1 MKSLWS
7 KLKLTSMFTSHLQL
21 CSTPIHLTRT
31 TTTTPQTNS
40 QKPQYFTYSKTKTMG
55 SRLSQPRGPAG
66 TTESSHPVSAP
77 PPPTPAHPL
86 PRRRP
91 FTARQAMAPAAA
103 FTMACILFVY
113 STTSIRAA
121 KENARRYR
129 ERDTGGEGLSLLEE
143 SRRRHG
149 LVGRREGERGV
160 VGELAGQLFGREE
173 EGVGEGGR
181 GKGRSEEEERLRLL
195 GGKK

>member
-1 MKSLWS
+1 
-7 KLKLTSMFTSHLQL
+7 
-21 CSTPIHLTRT
+21 
-31 TTTTPQTNS
+31 
-40 QKPQYFTYSKTKTMG
+40 
-55 SRLSQPRGPAG
+55 
-66 TTESSHPVSAP
+66 
-77 PPPTPAHPL
+77 
-86 PRRRP
+86 
-91 FTARQAMAPAAA
+91 MAPAAA

>member
-1 MKSLWS
+1 
-7 KLKLTSMFTSHLQL
+7 
-21 CSTPIHLTRT
+21 
-31 TTTTPQTNS
+31 
-40 QKPQYFTYSKTKTMG
+40 MG
-55 SRLSQPRGPAG
+55 GRLSQPRGPAG
-66 TTESSHPVSAP
+66 TTEASHPTSAP
-77 PPPTPAHPL
+77 SVPTPAKPL
-86 PRRRP
+86 PRRSP

-149 LVGRREGERGV
+149 LAGKREGERGV
-160 VGELAGQLFGREE
+160 VGEIAGQLFGKDKEE
-173 EGVGEGGR
+173 EVGM

-195 GGKK
+195 RGKR

>member
-1 MKSLWS
+1 
-7 KLKLTSMFTSHLQL
+7 
-21 CSTPIHLTRT
+21 
-31 TTTTPQTNS
+31 
-40 QKPQYFTYSKTKTMG
+40 
-55 SRLSQPRGPAG
+55 
-66 TTESSHPVSAP
+66 
-77 PPPTPAHPL
+77 
-86 PRRRP
+86 
-91 FTARQAMAPAAA
+91 MAPAAA

-149 LVGRREGERGV
+149 LAGRREGEKGV
-160 VGELAGQLFGREE
+160 VGELAGQLWGKKGEDE
-173 EGVGEGGR
+173 VVEGGS

-195 GGKK
+195 RGVKR

>member
-1 MKSLWS
+1 
-7 KLKLTSMFTSHLQL
+7 
-21 CSTPIHLTRT
+21 
-31 TTTTPQTNS
+31 
-40 QKPQYFTYSKTKTMG
+40 MG

-66 TTESSHPVSAP
+66 TTESSIPKSAP
-77 PPPTPAHPL
+77 PPLSL
-86 PRRRP
+86 PGTTRRRP
-91 FTARQAMAPAAA
+91 FNARTAMAPAAA

-149 LVGRREGERGV
+149 MSKRREGEVGV
-160 VGELAGQLFGREE
+160 VGELGRELFGKGGEGEE
-173 EGVGEGGR
+173 E
-181 GKGRSEEEERLRLL
+181 KGARKGYSEEEERRRLL
-195 GGKK
+195 KGGKRE

>member
-1 MKSLWS
+1 M
-7 KLKLTSMFTSHLQL
+7 
-21 CSTPIHLTRT
+21 P
-31 TTTTPQTNS
+31 
-40 QKPQYFTYSKTKTMG
+40 
-55 SRLSQPRGPAG
+55 
-66 TTESSHPVSAP
+66 
-77 PPPTPAHPL
+77 
-86 PRRRP
+86 RRP
-91 FTARQAMAPAAA
+91 FNTRTLMAPAAA

-149 LVGRREGERGV
+149 LAGKREGEKGV
-160 VGELAGQLFGREE
+160 VGELAGQLWGRKGEE
-173 EGVGEGGR
+173 EVEGGS

-195 GGKK
+195 RGGKR

>member
-1 MKSLWS
+1 
-7 KLKLTSMFTSHLQL
+7 
-21 CSTPIHLTRT
+21 
-31 TTTTPQTNS
+31 
-40 QKPQYFTYSKTKTMG
+40 MG

-66 TTESSHPVSAP
+66 TTESSHPTSAP
-77 PPPTPAHPL
+77 PPPTPAKPM
-86 PRRRP
+86 PRRP
-91 FTARQAMAPAAA
+91 FNTRTPMAPAAA

-149 LVGRREGERGV
+149 LAGKREGEKGV
-160 VGELAGQLFGREE
+160 VGELAGQLWGRKGEE
-173 EGVGEGGR
+173 EMEVVEGGS

-195 GGKK
+195 RGGKR

>member
-1 MKSLWS
+1 M
-7 KLKLTSMFTSHLQL
+7 
-21 CSTPIHLTRT
+21 P
-31 TTTTPQTNS
+31 
-40 QKPQYFTYSKTKTMG
+40 
-55 SRLSQPRGPAG
+55 
-66 TTESSHPVSAP
+66 
-77 PPPTPAHPL
+77 
-86 PRRRP
+86 RRP
-91 FTARQAMAPAAA
+91 FNTRTLMAPAAA

-149 LVGRREGERGV
+149 LAGRREGEKGV
-160 VGELAGQLFGREE
+160 VGELAGQLWGRKGEE
-173 EGVGEGGR
+173 EEVLEGGS

-195 GGKK
+195 RGGKR